1 MKNLPEEFC
10 IKHAIN
16 PLWGKFINWLNKNYN
31 ADYNGFF
38 QTNYYGITKCN
49 NSRGEIMAY
58 NHGNQFAIVITLE
71 QWNKAV
77 NMLRSE
83 LPNTWCIS
91 RNLTPTQNEAVTDW
105 VNKTFDVAFN
115 SHKFEGYYLINTS
128 NFKITWGSDK
138 LDYDEISFEEFNFHV
153 LDDKYVEPKVPKLI
167 GYKAPINLFNDT
179 IVAGDVLVIQDR
191 PDTYQVKRIPKY
203 FTLPHEIVEKWEKVY
218 EEESIELILGT
229 MKDKIL
235 IEKGSISY
243 RGQKIKVL
251 DLSTIVNTL
260 TKITRL
266 TIIDYPV
273 SIVIDDLNKPI
284 VRIGCESENHLF
296 SINELQSV
304 IDAYEKLNK

>member
-10 IKHAIN
+10 IKYTVN
-16 PLWGKFINWLNKNYN
+16 PLWRKFINWLNKEYN
-31 ADYNGFF
+31 TGYDGFL
-38 QTNYYGITKCN
+38 QTNYYGITKTI
-49 NSRGEIMAY
+49 SGKIIGY

-71 QWNKAV
+71 QWN
-77 NMLRSE
+77 NTLNSLSHI
-83 LPNTWCIS
+83 LPNRWCIS
-91 RNLTPTQNEAVTDW
+91 RDLTPTQNEAVTDW
-105 VNKTFDVAFN
+105 VNKTFGVAFR
-115 SHKFEGYYLINTS
+115 SDKIKGYYRIDTTNC
-128 NFKITWGSDK
+128 NITWGSDK
-138 LDYDEISFEEFNFHV
+138 LDYDEISFPDFNFHV

-203 FTLPHEIVEKWEKVY
+203 FTLPHEIVEKWGKVY
-218 EEESIELILGT
+218 EEESIELVLGT
-229 MKDKIL
+229 RKDKIL

-243 RGQKIKVL
+243 RGEKIKVL

-266 TIIDYPV
+266 TIVDYPV

-304 IDAYEKLNK
+304 IDAYDKLNK